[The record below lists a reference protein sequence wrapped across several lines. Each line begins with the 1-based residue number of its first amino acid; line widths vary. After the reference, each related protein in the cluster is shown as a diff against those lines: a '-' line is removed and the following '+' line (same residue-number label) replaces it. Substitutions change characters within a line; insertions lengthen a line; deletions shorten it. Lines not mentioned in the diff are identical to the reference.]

1 MEHVVSRLPALP
13 VCAAD
18 GFGFPDF
25 SLATFF
31 VVDEK
36 GNSVSLGRVVIG
48 TKVRFLKTFGQLRL
62 FVFRTVVHAGC
73 HGTGLLFA

>member
-1 MEHVVSRLPALP
+1 MSRLPALP

-18 GFGFPDF
+18 GCGFPDF

-48 TKVRFLKTFGQLRL
+48 TKVRFLQTFGQLRL

-73 HGTGLLFA
+73 HGTGLLVA